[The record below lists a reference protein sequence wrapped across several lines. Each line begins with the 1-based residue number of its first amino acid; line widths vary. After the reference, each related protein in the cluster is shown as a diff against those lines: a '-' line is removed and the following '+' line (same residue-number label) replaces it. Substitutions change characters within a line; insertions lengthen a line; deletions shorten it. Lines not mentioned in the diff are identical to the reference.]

1 LGDEPLA
8 KALRRL
14 ARHAPRR
21 AKSGDDDEPLEGV
34 KDQDAEQ

>member
-21 AKSGDDDEPLEGV
+21 AKSDDDQPLEGV
-34 KDQDAEQ
+34 KDQDAQ

>member
-8 KALRRL
+8 QALRRL

-21 AKSGDDDEPLEGV
+21 AESGDDDQPLESV
-34 KDQDAEQ
+34 KDQDRQQ

>member
-14 ARHAPRR
+14 ARHAPGR
-21 AKSGDDDEPLEGV
+21 AKSDDHQPLEGV
-34 KDQDAEQ
+34 KDEDAQQ